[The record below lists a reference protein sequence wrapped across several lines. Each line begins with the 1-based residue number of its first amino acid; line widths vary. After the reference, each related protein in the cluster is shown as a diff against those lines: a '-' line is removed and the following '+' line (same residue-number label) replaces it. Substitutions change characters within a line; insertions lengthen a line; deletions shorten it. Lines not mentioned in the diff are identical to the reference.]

1 MRQKVAAG
9 KDSLIKKAVPVEK
22 KHRRG
27 KKTLRY
33 LGNPQVLPLKAQ
45 TVLKMPLKANQAVKV
60 LRTGRC
66 RMAEKDKYIRAYFLR
81 VSEEIGIPYQGY
93 AGSIANTLEAKQ
105 KYVNFGKDGGLIQA
119 VHLNGELDVICH
131 DEGKLLGFPLNR
143 AWVDESGR
151 ILDVF
156 AGNIMVVRHKGDEFA
171 SVFDGDIPC
180 IEKYLVPVCPM
191 DGNQFVRMP
200 SGVLPEWEGGAD
212 GNPD

>member
-1 MRQKVAAG
+1 
-9 KDSLIKKAVPVEK
+9 
-22 KHRRG
+22 
-27 KKTLRY
+27 
-33 LGNPQVLPLKAQ
+33 
-45 TVLKMPLKANQAVKV
+45 
-60 LRTGRC
+60 
-66 RMAEKDKYIRAYFLR
+66 MAEKDKYIRAYFLR

>member
-1 MRQKVAAG
+1 
-9 KDSLIKKAVPVEK
+9 
-22 KHRRG
+22 
-27 KKTLRY
+27 
-33 LGNPQVLPLKAQ
+33 
-45 TVLKMPLKANQAVKV
+45 
-60 LRTGRC
+60 
-66 RMAEKDKYIRAYFLR
+66 MAEKDKYIRAYFLR
-81 VSEEIGIPYQGY
+81 VSEESGIPYQGY

-105 KYVNFGKDGGLIQA
+105 RYVNFGKDGGLIQA

-143 AWVDESGR
+143 AWV
-151 ILDVF
+151 
-156 AGNIMVVRHKGDEFA
+156 VRHKGDEFA

-180 IEKYLVPVCPM
+180 IEKYLVPVYPM